1 MNWVRR
7 VTVTLLLKWKGKL
20 TWNLDV
26 TYSHVTVAI
35 NKRTLPLIKIVD
47 GALFTNIK
55 YTDTKYRMW
64 YAWKVELV
72 PLPFYWDRMKWGGC
86 QANVK
91 IKIFEINNLTLGFA
105 AICTTMYCCFG
116 NYVCRFCYNPPCFWF
131 VFTSVNYVMTMACF
145 L

>member
-26 TYSHVTVAI
+26 TYRHVTVAI

-47 GALFTNIK
+47 GALFSNIK
-55 YTDTKYRMW
+55 YADTKYRMW

-72 PLPFYWDRMKWGGC
+72 PLPFYWGRMKWGGC

-91 IKIFEINNLTLGFA
+91 IKIFEMNNLTIGFA
-105 AICTTMYCCFG
+105 TICTPMYCCF
-116 NYVCRFCYNPPCFWF
+116 CYTPSWFLF
-131 VFTSVNYVMTMACF
+131 VFTSVNYVMTMSCF